1 MYTQRDDV
9 HSVLNDGK
17 DFKEFC
23 PDWKYANLW
32 QKWTDFGWSQM
43 LYTRFA
49 LLMYIYNDLT
59 VHGDPDGGT

>member
-32 QKWTDFGWSQM
+32 QKWTDFGVKCFTQG
-43 LYTRFA
+43 
-49 LLMYIYNDLT
+49 LLF
-59 VHGDPDGGT
+59 